1 VQTSRADPSLP
12 RLARPVALVVIAI
25 AVLGAVVAAAAPAGA
40 LAATTDDPTTDDPD
54 VVVEVYWGDGC
65 PYCEDALEHLVP
77 FAEGLDG
84 VEVAA
89 FEVWYDPVGRARMQ
103 ERAAELGVR
112 GGAVPFIVV
121 GDASWVGFSASIGAQ
136 IEQAVLAALEPEPE
150 GPPAPADPPAA
161 APQSPVVDVPLVG
174 AVDLEGRSL
183 LVATVL
189 IGLVDGLN
197 PCSLWVL
204 TVLLA
209 LVLHSGSRRRVAAI
223 GGTFLLVT
231 TLIYGAFITG
241 VYSALSIISSLDWIR
256 LVVAAFALTFGLV
269 NVKDFLWFKAGPSLT
284 IPDDR
289 KPSIYRRARGLV
301 RPGTALPAAVAGTV
315 VLAGGVAL
323 VELPCTAGFPVI
335 WSDLVNAAGVSGP
348 EFAALLGVYL
358 GIYLLD
364 ELVVFGAAIITMRA
378 TRLEERHGRAL
389 KLVGGMLMIAIGV
402 TIVAVPDALDTVGG
416 LLAVFAA
423 AIAASALV
431 AGLDRIVRPGVDRAR
446 HGTS

>member
-1 VQTSRADPSLP
+1 VPTSRAERSLP
-12 RLARPVALVVIAI
+12 CTTRLVAFAAITI
-25 AVLGAVVAAAAPAGA
+25 AVLGAIVAVAAPGA
-40 LAATTDDPTTDDPD
+40 LAATTDDPD

-65 PYCEDALEHLVP
+65 PYCEDALDHLIP
-77 FAEGLDG
+77 FAAGFDG

-89 FEVWYDPVGRARMQ
+89 YEVWYDAAGRARMQ
-103 ERAAELGVR
+103 ARAAELGVR
-112 GGAVPFIVV
+112 GDAVPFIVV

-136 IEQAVLAALEPEPE
+136 IEEVVLAALGPAPE
-150 GPPAPADPPAA
+150 GPPAPPGPRS
-161 APQSPVVDVPLVG
+161 SPVVDVPVVG
-174 AVDLEGRSL
+174 AVDLEGRSV

-241 VYSALSIISSLDWIR
+241 VYSALSIISALDWVR

-301 RPGTALPAAVAGTV
+301 RPGTALPAALAGTV

-348 EFAALLGVYL
+348 EFAALLGIYL
-358 GIYLLD
+358 SVYLLD

-389 KLVGGMLMIAIGV
+389 KLVGGMLMIAIGI
-402 TIVAVPDALDTVGG
+402 TIVTVPDALDTVGG
-416 LLAVFAA
+416 LLVVFAA

-431 AGLDRIVRPGVDRAR
+431 AGLDRVLRPGGDRGR
-446 HGTS
+446 TGSS